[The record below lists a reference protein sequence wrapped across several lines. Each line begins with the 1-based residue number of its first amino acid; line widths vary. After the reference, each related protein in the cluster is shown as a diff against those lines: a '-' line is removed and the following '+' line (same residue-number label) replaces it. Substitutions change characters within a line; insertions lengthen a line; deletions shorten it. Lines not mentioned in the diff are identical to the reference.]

1 MLVANPRHKQGW
13 TLLALRACQHGS
25 TTRNIGV
32 AQLDVDPLC
41 VVIGRTRHK
50 MVQIEIQEAAKQGAR
65 FLELRLDFLAKA
77 PDFKRLFENKPCAMM
92 ATVRRPQDGGRWS
105 GTEEARL
112 ALLRQAIVAGFDWV
126 DLETDIADSIRRFK
140 DVKRIISYHNMREVP
155 ADLEKIYQRMCSQD
169 GDAIKLAVRA
179 QHPKDNVRVLQLLK
193 SAPRPTVAYCMGD
206 LGLPSRIVGAKFGAP
221 FTYAAFN
228 KERGIAPGL
237 LSFQEM
243 KRLYFYDRINAHTK
257 VFGVIGDPV
266 AHSLSPLV
274 HNLAFRQLGINAVYV
289 PFRVP
294 RPELAD
300 SLRAFTNIPVQ
311 GYSVT
316 IPHKEEAATLA
327 KHKDESVER
336 SKAANTLIRSG
347 DDFSAYNTDYQGIID
362 TLRTYLP
369 TGPANPETLPPK
381 TIQTTLPEPATL
393 QSKVVLV
400 LGAGGIGRAVAHAL
414 RSEGALVIVA
424 NRTSERA
431 ATLAEEVGGRFVEWQ
446 GRHSVLCDVVANC
459 TSVGMHPDVDATPL
473 HPSFLKP
480 GLVVFD
486 AIYTPESTLLVKE
499 ARSRGC
505 QVITGVE
512 LFVRQAALQ
521 FKLFT
526 QQEPPIELMRRA
538 VKRALSPVA
547 LRDDEEKKGG

>member
-1 MLVANPRHKQGW
+1 M
-13 TLLALRACQHGS
+13 T
-25 TTRNIGV
+25 
-32 AQLDVDPLC
+32 QLDVDPIC

-50 MVQIEIQEAAKQGAR
+50 MIQIEIQEAAKKGAG
-65 FLELRLDFLAKA
+65 FIELRLDFLAKA
-77 PDFKRLFENKPCAMM
+77 PDFKRLLENKPCPLM

-155 ADLEKIYQRMCSQD
+155 DDLEKIYQRMCSQD
-169 GDAIKLAVRA
+169 GDVVKVSVRA
-179 QHPKDNVRVLQLLK
+179 QHPKDNVRVLELLTN
-193 SAPRPTVAYCMGD
+193 APRPTVAFCMGD
-206 LGLPSRIVGAKFGAP
+206 LAMPSRVLGVKFGAP

-237 LSFQEM
+237 PSFVEM
-243 KRLYFYDRINAHTK
+243 KRLYFHDRINAATK
-257 VFGVIGDPV
+257 VFGVVGDPV

-274 HNLAFRQLGINAVYV
+274 HNLAFRHLGLNAVYV

-294 RPELAD
+294 RPEFAD
-300 SLRAFTNIPVQ
+300 SLKAFMNLPVQ

-316 IPHKEEAATLA
+316 IPHKEEAAELA
-327 KHKDESVER
+327 LHKDESVAR
-336 SKAANTLIRSG
+336 SKSANTLIRSG
-347 DDFSAYNTDYQGIID
+347 DDFSSYNTDYQGVID

-369 TGPANPETLPPK
+369 TSFTNREALPPLN
-381 TIQTTLPEPATL
+381 IQTALPEQASL

-400 LGAGGIGRAVAHAL
+400 LGAGGIGRAVVHAL
-414 RSEGALVIVA
+414 RAEGALVNVA

-431 ATLAEEVGGRFVEWQ
+431 AALAEEVGGRHIEWQ
-446 GRHSVLCDVVANC
+446 GRHSVLCDVVINC
-459 TSVGMHPDVDATPL
+459 TAVGMHPDVDQAPL

-486 AIYTPESTLLVKE
+486 TIYTPETTLLVKE

-505 QVITGVE
+505 HVITGVE
-512 LFVRQAALQ
+512 LFVRQAAQQ

-526 QQEPPIELMRRA
+526 QRDAPIDLMRKA
-538 VKRALSPVA
+538 VKRALSPVTI
-547 LRDDEEKKGG
+547 REEEGGGG

>member
-1 MLVANPRHKQGW
+1 M
-13 TLLALRACQHGS
+13 
-25 TTRNIGV
+25 
-32 AQLDVDPLC
+32 AQLDVDPIC

-50 MVQIEIQEAAKQGAR
+50 MVQIEIQEAAKQGVG
-65 FLELRLDFLAKA
+65 FIELRLDFLAKA
-77 PDFKRLFENKPCAMM
+77 PDFKRLLENKPRPMA

-105 GTEEARL
+105 GSEEARL

-126 DLETDIADSIRRFK
+126 DLETDIADSIRRFR
-140 DVKRIISYHNMREVP
+140 DVKRIISYHNMRETP

-169 GDAIKLAVRA
+169 GDVLKVAVRA
-179 QHPKDNVRVLQLLK
+179 QHPKDNVRVLHLLK
-193 SAPRPTVAYCMGD
+193 NAPRPTVAFCMGD
-206 LGLPSRIVGAKFGAP
+206 LGLPSRILGAKFGAP

-237 LSFQEM
+237 PSFQEM
-243 KRLYFYDRINAHTK
+243 KHLYFYDRINANTK
-257 VFGVIGDPV
+257 VFGVLGDPV

-274 HNLAFRQLGINAVYV
+274 HNLAFRHLGINAVYL

-300 SLRAFTNIPVQ
+300 SLKAFMTVPVQ

-316 IPHKEEAATLA
+316 IPHKEEAAELA

-336 SKAANTLIRSG
+336 AKAANTLIRSG
-347 DDFSAYNTDYQGIID
+347 DDFSAYNTDYQGIIE

-369 TGPANPETLPPK
+369 TSAPSGETLPPK
-381 TIQTTLPEPATL
+381 TIQTSLPEPASL

-414 RSEGALVIVA
+414 RAEGALVNVA

-431 ATLAEEVGGRFVEWQ
+431 AVLAEEVGGRHIEWQ
-446 GRHSVLCDVVANC
+446 GRHSVLCDVVVNC
-459 TSVGMHPDVDATPL
+459 TSVGMHPDVDASPL

-486 AIYTPESTLLVKE
+486 TVYTPETTLLVKE

-512 LFVRQAALQ
+512 LFVRQAAQQ

-526 QQEPPIELMRRA
+526 QHDAPIELMRRA
-538 VKRALSPVA
+538 VKRALSPIV
-547 LRDDEEKKGG
+547 LRDEEHTGG

>member
-1 MLVANPRHKQGW
+1 M
-13 TLLALRACQHGS
+13 T
-25 TTRNIGV
+25 
-32 AQLDVDPLC
+32 QLDVDPIC

-50 MVQIEIQEAAKQGAR
+50 MVQIEIQEAAKQGAG

-77 PDFKRLFENKPCAMM
+77 PDFKRLLDNKPCPLL

-105 GTEEARL
+105 GSEEARL

-155 ADLEKIYQRMCSQD
+155 DDLEKIYKHMCSQD
-169 GDAIKLAVRA
+169 GDVVKVAVRA
-179 QHPKDNVRVLQLLK
+179 QHPKDNVRVLKLLDN
-193 SAPRPTVAYCMGD
+193 APRPTVAFCMGD
-206 LGLPSRIVGAKFGAP
+206 LAMPSRIVGAKLGAP

-237 LSFQEM
+237 PSFAEM
-243 KRLYFYDRINAHTK
+243 KRLYFYDRINAQTK
-257 VFGVIGDPV
+257 VFGVVGDPV

-274 HNLAFRQLGINAVYV
+274 HNLAFRHLGINAVYV

-294 RPELAD
+294 RPEFAD
-300 SLRAFTNIPVQ
+300 SLKAFMNIPVQ

-316 IPHKEEAATLA
+316 IPHKEEAAELA
-327 KHKDESVER
+327 KHKDDSVVR
-336 SKAANTLIRSG
+336 SKSANTLIRSG

-369 TGPANPETLPPK
+369 TSFTNPEAGLAK
-381 TIQTTLPEPATL
+381 SIQTSLPEPASL

-400 LGAGGIGRAVAHAL
+400 LGAGGIGRAVVHAL
-414 RSEGALVIVA
+414 RAEGALVNVA

-431 ATLAEEVGGRFVEWQ
+431 AVLAEEVGGRHIEWQ
-446 GRHSVLCDVVANC
+446 GRHSVLCDVVINC
-459 TSVGMHPDVDATPL
+459 TSVGMHPDVDESPL

-486 AIYTPESTLLVKE
+486 TIYTPETTLLVKD

-505 QVITGVE
+505 HVITGVE
-512 LFVRQAALQ
+512 LFVRQAAQQ

-526 QQEPPIELMRRA
+526 QRDAPIDLMRKA

-547 LRDDEEKKGG
+547 IRDEEGQSG

>member
-1 MLVANPRHKQGW
+1 MTQ
-13 TLLALRACQHGS
+13 
-25 TTRNIGV
+25 I
-32 AQLDVDPLC
+32 DVDPIC

-50 MVQIEIQEAAKQGAR
+50 MVQIEIQEAAKQGAG

-77 PDFKRLFENKPCAMM
+77 PDFKRLLENKRCTMA
-92 ATVRRPQDGGRWS
+92 ATVRRPADGGRWS
-105 GTEEARL
+105 GSEEARL
-112 ALLRQAIVAGFDWV
+112 ALLRQAIVSGFDWV
-126 DLETDIADSIRRFK
+126 DLETDIADDIRRFK

-169 GDAIKLAVRA
+169 GDVVKLAMRA

-193 SAPRPTVAYCMGD
+193 NAPRPTIAFCIGD
-206 LGLPSRIVGAKFGAP
+206 LGLPSRILGAKFGAP

-237 LSFQEM
+237 PSFQEM
-243 KRLYFYDRINAHTK
+243 KRLYFYDRINSQTK

-274 HNLAFRQLGINAVYV
+274 HNLGFRHLGINAVYL

-294 RPELAD
+294 RPEFAD
-300 SLRAFTNIPVQ
+300 SIKAFMSIPVQ

-316 IPHKEEAATLA
+316 IPHKEEAALLA

-336 SKAANTLIRSG
+336 AKAANTLVRSG
-347 DDFSAYNTDYQGIID
+347 DDFSSYNTDYQGVIE
-362 TLRTYLP
+362 TLRAYVP
-369 TGPANPETLPPK
+369 TSPVNPEMLPPK
-381 TIQTTLPEPATL
+381 TIQTSLPEPASL

-414 RSEGALVIVA
+414 RAEGALVIVS

-431 ATLAEEVGGRFVEWQ
+431 SILAEEIGGRFVEWQ
-446 GRHSVLCDVVANC
+446 GRHSVLCDVVVNC
-459 TSVGMHPDVDATPL
+459 TSVGMHPDIDATPL
-473 HPSFLKP
+473 HPSYLKP

-486 AIYTPESTLLVKE
+486 TVYTPETTLLVKE
-499 ARSRGC
+499 ARARGC

-512 LFVRQAALQ
+512 LFVRQAAQQ

-526 QQEPPIELMRRA
+526 QQEAPIELMRRA

-547 LRDDEEKKGG
+547 LRDDEERQSG

>member
-1 MLVANPRHKQGW
+1 MTQ
-13 TLLALRACQHGS
+13 
-25 TTRNIGV
+25 IE
-32 AQLDVDPLC
+32 VDPIC

-50 MVQIEIQEAAKQGAR
+50 MVQIEIQEAAKQGAG

-77 PDFKRLFENKPCAMM
+77 PDFKRLLENKRCTMA

-105 GTEEARL
+105 GSEEARL

-126 DLETDIADSIRRFK
+126 DLETDIADDIRRFK

-169 GDAIKLAVRA
+169 GDVVKLAMRA

-193 SAPRPTVAYCMGD
+193 NAQRPTVAFCIGD
-206 LGLPSRIVGAKFGAP
+206 LGLPSRILGAKFGAP

-237 LSFQEM
+237 PSFQEM
-243 KRLYFYDRINAHTK
+243 KRLYFYDRINSQTK

-266 AHSLSPLV
+266 AHSLSPLI
-274 HNLAFRQLGINAVYV
+274 HNLAFRQVGINAVYV

-300 SLRAFTNIPVQ
+300 SLKAFMGIPVQ

-316 IPHKEEAATLA
+316 IPHKEEAAILA

-336 SKAANTLIRSG
+336 AKAANTLVRSG
-347 DDFSAYNTDYQGIID
+347 DDFSSYNTDYQGIIE

-369 TGPANPETLPPK
+369 TTPINPEMLPPK
-381 TIQTTLPEPATL
+381 TIQTSLPEPASL

-414 RSEGALVIVA
+414 RAEGALVIVS

-431 ATLAEEVGGRFVEWQ
+431 SVLAEEIGGRFVEWQ
-446 GRHSVLCDVVANC
+446 GRHSVLCDVVINC
-459 TSVGMHPDVDATPL
+459 TSVGMHPDIDATPL
-473 HPSFLKP
+473 HPSYLKP

-486 AIYTPESTLLVKE
+486 TVYTPETTLLVKE
-499 ARSRGC
+499 ARARGC

-512 LFVRQAALQ
+512 LFVRQAAQQ

-526 QQEPPIELMRRA
+526 QQEAPIELMRRA

-547 LRDDEEKKGG
+547 LRDDEERQSG